1 MEDSMYKNL
10 WIVLIFLFI
19 AGCSN
24 DSIFEGMSQ
33 NSSHD
38 ATIEEAALA
47 LDEGDY
53 DTVVSDLASIYTTA
67 AIDPQVGRLL
77 ASAYMGQTGVDL
89 TSLITHSTGSGI
101 DPLDAMT
108 SMLSSADITTTDD
121 QDYIDGTLMSDYLN
135 AIIDAKDVLELLVEY
150 GKAAE
155 DDVIQLGIASAVHF
169 ILYIGNQTADA
180 LNKTLDYADAS
191 KQDPGS
197 VPVPMNCAAYQ
208 YYYSGGD
215 GYSWSRVDS
224 SDYEKTAASGSTT
237 SYQQDLLNISRA
249 VIAFSNAYPGEN
261 SMKVSLNAFLSSALG
276 VDADSDIT
284 DDLIMTYTSDGVN
297 AYVQRTASQN

>member
-1 MEDSMYKNL
+1 MYKNL

-47 LDEGDY
+47 LDKGDY
-53 DTVVSDLASIYTTA
+53 DTVVSDLASIYTTSSV
-67 AIDPQVGRLL
+67 DPQVGRLL
-77 ASAYMGQTGVDL
+77 ASAYMGQTGVDI
-89 TSLITHSTGSGI
+89 TCLIAHSTSSGL
-101 DPLDAMT
+101 DPLDAMA
-108 SMLSSADITTTDD
+108 SLLSSADITTTND

-135 AIIDAKDVLELLVEY
+135 AIIDAKDVLELLVDY
-150 GKAAE
+150 GKASD

-169 ILYIGNQTADA
+169 VLYIGNQTADA
-180 LNKTLDYADAS
+180 LNKTLDYADTS

-197 VPVPMNCAAYQ
+197 VPVPMNCPAYQ

-224 SDYEKTAASGSTT
+224 SDYEKTAASGSAT

-261 SMKVSLNAFLSSALG
+261 SMKGSLNAFLSSALG